1 MCEEYEDE
9 AMRAFWAYL
18 AERERAR
25 RTSLDEETTAPIVLG
40 SLPTAESTRAK
51 PRPLA
56 R

>member
-18 AERERAR
+18 AEP
-25 RTSLDEETTAPIVLG
+25 TSLDEETTAPIVLR
-40 SLPTAESTRAK
+40 SLPTVESTRAK

>member
-9 AMRAFWAYL
+9 AMRAFAL
-18 AERERAR
+18 REIRPERAK

>member
-25 RTSLDEETTAPIVLG
+25 RTSLDEETTAPIVLA